1 MYYYDNRH
9 LYRQYKYIQRNNN
22 IPYYVINN
30 RTAAASNK
38 RERYRRNLRN
48 KHNSNIQ
55 HTA

>member
-38 RERYRRNLRN
+38 RERYRNLRN

>member
-1 MYYYDNRH
+1 MYYDNRH

-30 RTAAASNK
+30 RNTAASNK
-38 RERYRRNLRN
+38 RERYRNLRN
-48 KHNSNIQ
+48 KHNSNI